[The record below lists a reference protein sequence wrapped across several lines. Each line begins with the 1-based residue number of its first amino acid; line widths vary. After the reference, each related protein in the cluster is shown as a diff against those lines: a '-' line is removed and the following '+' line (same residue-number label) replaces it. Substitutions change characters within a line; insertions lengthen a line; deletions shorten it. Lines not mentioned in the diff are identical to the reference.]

1 MLMLWSQNGRPP
13 LYHLQGDPANHLVVL
28 QHLFV
33 LGSRYIPNNANK
45 MRDKNKGKHKE
56 LREPFPSV
64 MMHNDAS
71 CLHLV
76 APRINMYGFRTNLF
90 LFCRKSNI

>member
-1 MLMLWSQNGRPP
+1 MLMLWSQTGRPP
-13 LYHLQGDPANHLVVL
+13 LYHLQGDPAHLQGDPANHLVVL

-33 LGSRYIPNNANK
+33 LGNRYIPNNANK

-64 MMHNDAS
+64 MMYNDAS

-76 APRINMYGFRTNLF
+76 ARVLTCTDLE
-90 LFCRKSNI
+90 